1 MAGFLKGVILTVA
14 KTFTAIICILFSIS
28 GVGNVVQYF
37 KHDAETAKSE
47 LALMSAKNGEAFYR
61 LRYELCIASQDT
73 IEGQGHVDTAETIHN
88 APAVPVA
95 TSSQTPPDSH
105 GCSQIENNH
114 SRTENTQK
122 WVSTVE
128 IDTSKAFGEDYNPLS
143 VRVWARVQSTGK
155 YQMLIQ
161 PTYRPINLNQEV
173 KERWQIGVFVGGGN
187 VARSLTGMIGLD
199 VSRRRTGLWI
209 GGTLS
214 EGTKI
219 GFLTGLRINF

>member
-128 IDTSKAFGEDYNPLS
+128 IDTSKAFGDTCNPMN

-173 KERWQIGVFVGGGN
+173 KKKWERIIFVGGGRIRQDLAAQIGISL
-187 VARSLTGMIGLD
+187 ARGQ
-199 VSRRRTGLWI
+199 TGLGI
-209 GGTLS
+209 N
-214 EGTKI
+214 
-219 GFLTGLRINF
+219 GFLTERGGAGLTMGMIYNF